1 MMSNSFSDLAAELA
15 PGILKNLESLG
26 YIEMTPIQAESLPH
40 ILSGKDVIGQARTG
54 SGKTA
59 AFGLGLISVLDTQ
72 IFDVQAL
79 VLCPTRELAD
89 QVAKAIRQLARAT
102 PNVKILSLCG
112 GAPFRPQAASLEYG
126 AHIVV
131 GTPGRIEDHLR
142 KKTLVLDAV
151 KVMVLDEADRMLDMG
166 FQDSIENII
175 EQVPQQRQT
184 LLFSA
189 TFPDSIRSVASSVM
203 DDPVTIEVASGHDN
217 STIEQHFY
225 LVNDS
230 AEDRANVVQLL
241 LLQHAP
247 NSAVVFCNM
256 KKEVAELAEQ
266 LVEAGF
272 SALALHGDLE
282 QRDRDSTLVRFAN
295 GSATV
300 LVATDVA
307 ARGLDIESLD
317 AVINFQLAHDPEV
330 HVHRVGRTGRAGQQ
344 GSAFTLYSPRE
355 GRKIT
360 ALEELL
366 QYSVEPESLPSSS
379 LMSQQPA
386 AATMT
391 TLRIDGGKKQK
402 LRPGDILGALTG
414 QDGIAGSDVGKI
426 AIFDTCAYVAVS
438 SGSANAAVKKISR
451 GKLKGRSFR
460 AWTI

>member
-1 MMSNSFSDLAAELA
+1 MSNSFSNLAAGLS
-15 PGILKNLESLG
+15 PGIIGNLASLG
-26 YIEMTPIQAESLPH
+26 YHEMTPIQAESLPH

-59 AFGLGLISVLDTQ
+59 AFGLGLISMLDTR

-89 QVAKAIRQLARAT
+89 QVAKAIRRLARAT

-112 GAPFRPQAASLEYG
+112 GVPFRPQAASLEYG

-142 KKTLVLDAV
+142 KQTLDLDAV
-151 KVMVLDEADRMLDMG
+151 KVLVLDEADRMLDMG

-175 EQVPQQRQT
+175 EQIPQQRQT

-189 TFPDSIRSVASSVM
+189 TFPDSIHSVASSVM
-203 DDPVTIEVASGHDN
+203 QDPVIIDVAASHDS

-230 AEDRANVVQLL
+230 ADIRTNAVQLL
-241 LLQHAP
+241 LFQHSP
-247 NSAVVFCNM
+247 TSAVVFCNM
-256 KKEVAELAEQ
+256 KKEVAKLVQQ

-307 ARGLDIESLD
+307 ARGLDIESID
-317 AVINFQLAHDPEV
+317 VVINFQLAHDPEA
-330 HVHRVGRTGRAGQQ
+330 HVHRIGRTGRAGQL
-344 GSAFTLYSPRE
+344 GRAFTLYSSRE
-355 GRKIT
+355 SHKIA

-366 QYSVEPESLPSSS
+366 RCSVEPESLPPSS

-386 AATMT
+386 AAAMT

-414 QDGIAGSDVGKI
+414 QHGIAGSDVGKI
-426 AIFDTCAYVAVS
+426 AIFDACAYVAVS
-438 SGSANAAVKKISR
+438 SSSADTAVKKISR

-460 AWTI
+460 AWII

>member
-1 MMSNSFSDLAAELA
+1 MSNSFSDFFAELA
-15 PGILKNLESLG
+15 PGILENLESLG

-59 AFGLGLISVLDTQ
+59 AFGLGLISMLDTR

-151 KVMVLDEADRMLDMG
+151 KVLVLDEADRMLDMG

-203 DDPVTIEVASGHDN
+203 QDPVTIDVAASHDK

-225 LVNDS
+225 IVNDS
-230 AEDRANVVQLL
+230 AEERANVVQLL

-282 QRDRDSTLVRFAN
+282 QRDRDSTLV
-295 GSATV
+295 

-330 HVHRVGRTGRAGQQ
+330 HVHRVGRTGRAGQH